1 MIRSG
6 MGSTDTTTTSILAS
20 LSLSSRLTQISSQG
34 FFLRV
39 LILCSFGSEICSRLG
54 TYRFILSFF
63 VCITS
68 LSLLHRDDDV
78 AGRIIKEDNY
88 VRALSS
94 SVQIWRPKFAFF
106 LALTDVYIDM
116 NLNGAWIEI

>member
-6 MGSTDTTTTSILAS
+6 MGSTNTTTTSILAS

-68 LSLLHRDDDV
+68 LSLLHRDDV

-94 SVQIWRPKFAFF
+94 VQIWRPKFAFF
-106 LALTDVYIDM
+106 LAFTDVYIDM
-116 NLNGAWIEI
+116 HLNDAWIEI

>member
-6 MGSTDTTTTSILAS
+6 MGSTNTTTTSILAS

-68 LSLLHRDDDV
+68 LSLLHKDDV

-106 LALTDVYIDM
+106 LALTDVHIDM
-116 NLNGAWIEI
+116 NLNDAWIEI

>member
-1 MIRSG
+1 M
-6 MGSTDTTTTSILAS
+6 
-20 LSLSSRLTQISSQG
+20 
-34 FFLRV
+34 
-39 LILCSFGSEICSRLG
+39 
-54 TYRFILSFF
+54 
-63 VCITS
+63 
-68 LSLLHRDDDV
+68 HRDDV